1 MTVKVKIC
9 GLTTAETI
17 TAAVTAGASYIG
29 FVFFDKSP
37 RNISPQRAGKLAEL
51 IPGNI
56 IKCGVLVNP
65 SNDELD
71 HILTHIPLD
80 LIQLH
85 GDESPARTQEIRDH
99 FTLPVMKA
107 IAVAG
112 PDDITL
118 AKTYE
123 NMVDMVLFDA
133 KPPPALKE
141 ALPGGN
147 GLSFDWQLIRG
158 ADLTLP
164 WMLSGGLK
172 ADNLAQAIATS
183 GARMV
188 DVSSGVEDH
197 PGEKNITRIKAF
209 LRQTRM
215 LNETG

>member
-17 TAAVTAGASYIG
+17 TAAVKAGACYIG

-65 SNDELD
+65 DNDELD
-71 HILTHIPLD
+71 HILAHIPLD

-99 FTLPVMKA
+99 FDLPVMKA

-112 PDDITL
+112 PDDIAL

-147 GLSFDWQLIRG
+147 GLSFDWQLIKG

-164 WMLSGGLK
+164 WMLSGGLE

-183 GARMV
+183 GAKMV

-197 PGEKNITRIKAF
+197 PGEKNITKINTF

-215 LNETG
+215 LNEEG